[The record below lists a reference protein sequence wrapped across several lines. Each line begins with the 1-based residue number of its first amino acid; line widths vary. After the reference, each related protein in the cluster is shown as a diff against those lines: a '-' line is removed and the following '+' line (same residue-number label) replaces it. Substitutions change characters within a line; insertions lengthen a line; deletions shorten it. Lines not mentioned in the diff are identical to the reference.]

1 MSATTEPAFPL
12 IVECAGADDV
22 TDWIQEHPDYEDQL
36 LHQGAVL
43 FRGYGVTSA
52 ESFRDVAEAFAP
64 DLLDYVYRSTPRTAL
79 GGGIYTA
86 SEYPSTAD
94 IPQHNENSYQREW
107 PLLLV
112 FGCLRAA
119 ARGGETPLA
128 RTRRVTARIDAAVLD
143 EFATRGIMYIR
154 NYGSVLDLPWQTA
167 FQTDDRRAVEDYC
180 AREGIDVEWTWPDSL
195 RTRQVCHAI
204 AVHPRTGER
213 LWFNQA
219 RLFHVSSL
227 DTRTR
232 DSMLSVL
239 RHEDLPRHACYGD
252 GAPIAET
259 VLDHLRDA
267 YAAETT
273 AFGWKTGDVLLVDN
287 MLVSHGRTSFTG
299 PRNVAVA
306 MARPC
311 RTGVP
316 PAIGVNAAPV

>member
-1 MSATTEPAFPL
+1 MSARTEAELPL
-12 IVECAGADDV
+12 IVECSGAEDV
-22 TDWIQEHPDYEDQL
+22 TDWIQEHPDYEDRL
-36 LHQGAVL
+36 LRHGAVL

-52 ESFRDVAEAFAP
+52 ESFRDVARAFAP
-64 DLLDYVYRSTPRTAL
+64 ELLDYVYRSTPRTAL
-79 GGGIYTA
+79 GDGIYTA
-86 SEYPSTAD
+86 SEYPNTAD

-119 ARGGETPLA
+119 TRGGDTPLA
-128 RTRRVTARIDAAVLD
+128 RTRRVTERIGPRVMDA
-143 EFATRGIMYIR
+143 FATRGIMYIR

-180 AREGIDVEWTWPDSL
+180 AREGIDVEWTGPDSL

-204 AVHPRTGER
+204 AAHPRTGER

-227 DTRTR
+227 DQRTR
-232 DSMLSVL
+232 DSMLAVL
-239 RHEDLPRHACYGD
+239 RHEDLPRHACFGD
-252 GAPIAET
+252 GAPIPET
-259 VLDHLRDA
+259 TLDHIRDA
-267 YAAETT
+267 YAAETIT
-273 AFGWKTGDVLLVDN
+273 FGWKTGDVLVVDN
-287 MLVSHGRTSFTG
+287 MLVSHGRTSFAG

-316 PAIGVNAAPV
+316 PAIAVNAARA